1 MKLSIYQV
9 EWTNE
14 ECVKVLNTVKP
25 TMTNLNSANSDRF
38 KAVLDCK
45 GLVSIPLSVHLKA
58 Q

>member
-45 GLVSIPLSVHLKA
+45 GLVSIPLSV